1 MKLKDAVAVISI
13 LILVAV
19 SGWLYYRFYWTDQLP
34 EAPTFGTEVE
44 QPLADREYHN
54 ETLGFGFRYPS
65 SYEITRE
72 QLIDYSDVREIRP
85 YILTLTLEHRDN
97 VARPKLILHVNKE
110 PTSERAERT
119 LTLLQDDIGVYLADV
134 YEDDTLERDYV
145 RTIGSLVM
153 TDNNVYTWEY
163 TFRRGRDDYQPHLE
177 AMIKYFGIYQNLEA
191 GEQTVDTEEKTG
203 QD

>member
-1 MKLKDAVAVISI
+1 MKLKDIVAI
-13 LILVAV
+13 LSVLIILVV
-19 SGWLYYRFYWTDQLP
+19 SGWFYYHLYWTDQVP

-44 QPLADREYHN
+44 QPQADREYHN

-65 SYEITRE
+65 SYEITKE

-85 YILTLTLEHRDN
+85 YVLTLTLEHKDN

-153 TDNNVYTWEY
+153 TDNNVYTWEF
-163 TFRRGRDDYQPHLE
+163 TFRRGRSDYQPHLE
-177 AMIKYFGIYQNLEA
+177 AMLDYFGIYQD
-191 GEQTVDTEEKTG
+191 TTTEEEIDTTEAVME
-203 QD
+203 